1 MAGGGKS
8 SKQVNEVEIPEELKK
23 GSIAALSGAMQ
34 SASLPYSPNRGIT
47 QAAFAP
53 GQMDA
58 FRSTD
63 DAANAFGMRSSGLGN
78 YLPAAQRDAG
88 GIMGYS
94 SGKQYDQMLNSSTTA
109 ATRRKHDDILRG
121 YGDAGREIDPGFMPK
136 NNVGLAQFFA
146 APKATGNGKKKK
158 GGK

>member
-1 MAGGGKS
+1 MAGGKS
-8 SKQVNEVEIPEELKK
+8 STQTNEVELPPELKK

-58 FRSTD
+58 FRSAD
-63 DAANAFGMRSSGLGN
+63 DAATAFGMRSSGLGN
-78 YLPAAQRDAG
+78 YLPTPQRDAG
-88 GIMGYS
+88 GIKGYG
-94 SGKQYDQMLNSSTTA
+94 SGEQYDQMLDMSTTA
-109 ATRRKHDDILRG
+109 ATRRKHDDILLG
-121 YGDAGREIDPGFMPK
+121 YGNAGRDIDPNFMPSRQ
-136 NNVGLAQFFA
+136 GGIAQFFGNQT
-146 APKATGNGKKKK
+146 ATGNGKKK

>member
-8 SKQVNEVEIPEELKK
+8 SKQENKVEIPEELKK

-58 FRSTD
+58 FRSAD

-78 YLPAAQRDAG
+78 YLPVAQRDAG
-88 GIMGYS
+88 GIMGYG
-94 SGKQYDQMLNSSTTA
+94 SGAQYDQMLNSSTTA

-121 YGDAGREIDPGFMPK
+121 YGDAGREIDPGFMPQQP
-136 NNVGLAQFFA
+136 GLAHFFSNVK
-146 APKATGNGKKKK
+146 PTGNGKKKK